1 LQDVLIAND
10 PDGLVVDFY
19 RVDYR
24 ADAALASIGLAV
36 VARLAAS
43 ICFRSALRKEC
54 YASKYLPI
62 LHATQNDGHSILL
75 S

>member
-10 PDGLVVDFY
+10 PDGLVVD
-19 RVDYR
+19 YR
-24 ADAALASIGLAV
+24 ADVALASIGLAV

-54 YASKYLPI
+54 LFIEISANPPCDAK
-62 LHATQNDGHSILL
+62 
-75 S
+75 

>member
-36 VARLAAS
+36 VARPAAS

-54 YASKYLPI
+54 LFIEISANPPCDAK
-62 LHATQNDGHSILL
+62 
-75 S
+75 